1 MGRTTVAGSSAKLV
15 PRAYAGRLGRPVPF
29 GSVVEVAWIQ
39 PLAIKAQTIN
49 GAGLEGRERSGAFE
63 LFVKKRAS
71 PQDYSSQETV
81 IECKMR

>member
-1 MGRTTVAGSSAKLV
+1 
-15 PRAYAGRLGRPVPF
+15 
-29 GSVVEVAWIQ
+29 VVEVAWVQ

-49 GAGLEGRERSGAFE
+49 GARLEGPERSGAFE